1 MAKHPKPHFVRC
13 NGKWQ
18 ACYGNRSKGS
28 KFRFQMVIAEDEN
41 ALAAHRKY
49 LEALRLEEARQ
60 QAVRAGRG
68 GKVILSGLR
77 IAYLRLRGNM

>member
-1 MAKHPKPHFVRC
+1 
-13 NGKWQ
+13 
-18 ACYGNRSKGS
+18 
-28 KFRFQMVIAEDEN
+28 MVIAEDEN